1 MSPVSTHCAIAG
13 TRPSTL
19 YVTLDNWSAVAIMT
33 RPRVLYEVWSLLLTI
48 STVPSC
54 PVGVETIYLETID
67 GVMIEADL
75 VRTDADH
82 VRAVVIIGHP
92 HPLYGGDRFNHVVR
106 AMQEVALRHDCHSVA
121 VDFRGVNNSG
131 GIHDNGDSERLD
143 LAAACELADLIAP
156 EVPII
161 MTGYSFGSVV
171 GLNVSN
177 PWIAGW
183 IAVAPPARMMTS
195 QPAAANSPGR
205 KILITA
211 EHDQFTT
218 PEELAIAISSW
229 SNSEIILAKGV
240 DHSFAVNIASHCD
253 IALSQLL
260 NTLS

>member
-1 MSPVSTHCAIAG
+1 
-13 TRPSTL
+13 
-19 YVTLDNWSAVAIMT
+19 MT
-33 RPRVLYEVWSLLLTI
+33 RPRELFEVWSLLLTV

-67 GVMIEADL
+67 GINVEADL
-75 VRTDADH
+75 VRTDADL

-106 AMQEVALRHDCHSVA
+106 AMQDVALGLDCHSIA

-131 GIHDNGDSERLD
+131 GFHDDGDSERLD
-143 LAAACELADLIAP
+143 LAAACELSDLIAP

-183 IAVAPPARMMTS
+183 IAIAPPAQMMKS
-195 QPAAANSPGR
+195 LPSAANNPRR
-205 KILITA
+205 KIIIAA

-218 PEELAIAISSW
+218 PDEMATAISTW
-229 SNSEIILAKGV
+229 NNSQIILAPGV
-240 DHSFAVNIASHCD
+240 DHSFAVNAATLCNS
-253 IALSQLL
+253 ALSQLL
-260 NTLS
+260 ETIS

>member
-1 MSPVSTHCAIAG
+1 
-13 TRPSTL
+13 
-19 YVTLDNWSAVAIMT
+19 MT
-33 RPRVLYEVWSLLLTI
+33 RPRELSEVWSLLLTV

-67 GVMIEADL
+67 GINVEADL
-75 VRTDADH
+75 VRTDADL

-106 AMQEVALRHDCHSVA
+106 AMQDVALGLDCHSIA

-131 GIHDNGDSERLD
+131 GFHDDGDSERLD
-143 LAAACELADLIAP
+143 LAAACELSDLIAP

-183 IAVAPPARMMTS
+183 IAIAPPAQMMKS
-195 QPAAANSPGR
+195 LPSAANNPRR
-205 KILITA
+205 KIIIAA

-218 PEELAIAISSW
+218 PDEIATAISTW
-229 SNSEIILAKGV
+229 DNSQIILAPGV
-240 DHSFAVNIASHCD
+240 DHSFAVNAATLCNS
-253 IALSQLL
+253 ALSQLL
-260 NTLS
+260 ETIS

>member
-1 MSPVSTHCAIAG
+1 
-13 TRPSTL
+13 
-19 YVTLDNWSAVAIMT
+19 MT
-33 RPRVLYEVWSLLLTI
+33 RPRELFEVWSLLLTV

-67 GVMIEADL
+67 GINVEADL
-75 VRTDADH
+75 VRTDADL

-106 AMQEVALRHDCHSVA
+106 AMQDVALGLDCHSIA

-131 GIHDNGDSERLD
+131 GSHDDGDSERLD
-143 LAAACELADLIAP
+143 LAAACELSDLIAP

-183 IAVAPPARMMTS
+183 IAIAPPAQMMKS
-195 QPAAANSPGR
+195 LPSAANNPRR
-205 KILITA
+205 KIIIAA

-218 PEELAIAISSW
+218 PDEMAAAISTW
-229 SNSEIILAKGV
+229 DNSQIILAPGV
-240 DHSFAVNIASHCD
+240 DHSFAVNAATLCNS
-253 IALSQLL
+253 ALSQLL
-260 NTLS
+260 ETIS

>member
-1 MSPVSTHCAIAG
+1 
-13 TRPSTL
+13 
-19 YVTLDNWSAVAIMT
+19 MT
-33 RPRVLYEVWSLLLTI
+33 RPRELFEVWSLLLTV

-67 GVMIEADL
+67 GINVEADL
-75 VRTDADH
+75 VRTDAEL

-106 AMQEVALRHDCHSVA
+106 AMQDVALGLDCHSIA

-131 GIHDNGDSERLD
+131 GFHDDGDSERLD
-143 LAAACELADLIAP
+143 LAAACELSDLIAP

-183 IAVAPPARMMTS
+183 IAIAPPAQMMKS
-195 QPAAANSPGR
+195 LPSAANNPRR
-205 KILITA
+205 KIIIAA

-218 PEELAIAISSW
+218 PDEIATAISTW
-229 SNSEIILAKGV
+229 DNSQIILAPGV
-240 DHSFAVNIASHCD
+240 DHSFAVNAATLCNS
-253 IALSQLL
+253 ALSQLL
-260 NTLS
+260 ETIS

>member
-1 MSPVSTHCAIAG
+1 MAG
-13 TRPSTL
+13 TKPSAL
-19 YVTLDNWSAVAIMT
+19 YVTRDNWSEVARMT
-33 RPRVLYEVWSLLLTI
+33 RPRELFEVWSLLLTT

-67 GVMIEADL
+67 GINVEADL
-75 VRTDADH
+75 VRTDAEH

-106 AMQEVALRHDCHSVA
+106 AMQEVALGLDCHSIA

-131 GIHDNGDSERLD
+131 GIHDDGDSERLD

-183 IAVAPPARMMTS
+183 IAVAPPAGMMS
-195 QPAAANSPGR
+195 SLPSAANNPHL
-205 KILITA
+205 KIVIAA

-218 PEELAIAISSW
+218 PDEMTTAISNW

-240 DHSFAVNIASHCD
+240 DHSFAVNAASLCNT
-253 IALSQLL
+253 ALSRLL
-260 NTLS
+260 ETIS

>member
-1 MSPVSTHCAIAG
+1 
-13 TRPSTL
+13 
-19 YVTLDNWSAVAIMT
+19 MT
-33 RPRVLYEVWSLLLTI
+33 RPRELFEVWSLLLTV

-67 GVMIEADL
+67 GINVEADL
-75 VRTDADH
+75 VRTDADL

-106 AMQEVALRHDCHSVA
+106 AMQDVALGLDCHSIA

-131 GIHDNGDSERLD
+131 GFHDDGDSERLD
-143 LAAACELADLIAP
+143 LAAACELSDLIAP

-183 IAVAPPARMMTS
+183 IAIAPPAQMMKS
-195 QPAAANSPGR
+195 LPSAANNPRR
-205 KILITA
+205 KIIIAA

-218 PEELAIAISSW
+218 PDEMATAISTW
-229 SNSEIILAKGV
+229 DNSQIILAPGV
-240 DHSFAVNIASHCD
+240 DHSFAVNAATLCNS
-253 IALSQLL
+253 ALSQLL
-260 NTLS
+260 ETIS

>member
-1 MSPVSTHCAIAG
+1 
-13 TRPSTL
+13 
-19 YVTLDNWSAVAIMT
+19 MT
-33 RPRVLYEVWSLLLTI
+33 RPRELFEVWSLLLTV

-67 GVMIEADL
+67 GINVEADL
-75 VRTDADH
+75 MRTDAEH

-106 AMQEVALRHDCHSVA
+106 AMQEAALRLDCHSIA

-131 GIHDNGDSERLD
+131 GIHDDGDSERLD
-143 LAAACELADLIAP
+143 LAAACQLSDLIAP

-183 IAVAPPARMMTS
+183 IAVAPPAQMMKS
-195 QPAAANSPGR
+195 APSAANSPR
-205 KILITA
+205 PKIVIA
-211 EHDQFTT
+211 AQHDQFTT
-218 PEELAIAISSW
+218 PDEMAAAVSAW
-229 SNSEIILAKGV
+229 SNCEIISAPGV
-240 DHSFAVNIASHCD
+240 DHSFAVNAGSLCNT
-253 IALSQLL
+253 ALSRLL
-260 NTLS
+260 ETIS

>member
-1 MSPVSTHCAIAG
+1 
-13 TRPSTL
+13 
-19 YVTLDNWSAVAIMT
+19 MT
-33 RPRVLYEVWSLLLTI
+33 RPRELFEVWSLLLTV

-67 GVMIEADL
+67 GINVEADL
-75 VRTDADH
+75 MRTDAEH

-106 AMQEVALRHDCHSVA
+106 AMQEAALSLDCHSIA

-131 GIHDNGDSERLD
+131 GIHDDGDSERLD
-143 LAAACELADLIAP
+143 LAAACQLSDLIAP

-183 IAVAPPARMMTS
+183 IAVAPPAQMMKS
-195 QPAAANSPGR
+195 LPSAANSPR
-205 KILITA
+205 QKIVIA
-211 EHDQFTT
+211 AQHDQFTT
-218 PEELAIAISSW
+218 PDEMAAAVSAW
-229 SNSEIILAKGV
+229 SNCEIISAPGV
-240 DHSFAVNIASHCD
+240 DHSFAVNAGSLCNT
-253 IALSQLL
+253 ALSRLL
-260 NTLS
+260 ETIS

>member
-1 MSPVSTHCAIAG
+1 
-13 TRPSTL
+13 
-19 YVTLDNWSAVAIMT
+19 MT
-33 RPRVLYEVWSLLLTI
+33 RPRELFDAWSLLLTV

-67 GVMIEADL
+67 GINVEADL
-75 VRTDADH
+75 MRTDAEH

-106 AMQEVALRHDCHSVA
+106 AMQEVALRLDCHSIA

-131 GIHDNGDSERLD
+131 GIHDDGDSERLD
-143 LAAACELADLIAP
+143 LAAACQLSDLIAP

-183 IAVAPPARMMTS
+183 IAVAPPAQMMKS
-195 QPAAANSPGR
+195 VPSAANSPR
-205 KILITA
+205 PKIVIA
-211 EHDQFTT
+211 AQHDQFTT
-218 PEELAIAISSW
+218 PDEMAAAVSAW
-229 SNSEIILAKGV
+229 SNCEIISAPGV
-240 DHSFAVNIASHCD
+240 DHSFAVNAGSLCNT
-253 IALSQLL
+253 ALSRLL
-260 NTLS
+260 ETIS

>member
-1 MSPVSTHCAIAG
+1 
-13 TRPSTL
+13 
-19 YVTLDNWSAVAIMT
+19 MT
-33 RPRVLYEVWSLLLTI
+33 RPRELFEVWSLLLTV

-67 GVMIEADL
+67 GINVEADL
-75 VRTDADH
+75 VRTDADL

-106 AMQEVALRHDCHSVA
+106 AMQDVALGLDCHSIA

-131 GIHDNGDSERLD
+131 GFHDDGDSERLD
-143 LAAACELADLIAP
+143 LAAACELSDLIAP

-183 IAVAPPARMMTS
+183 IAIAPPAQMMKS
-195 QPAAANSPGR
+195 LPSAANNPRR
-205 KILITA
+205 KIIIAA

-218 PEELAIAISSW
+218 PDEIATAISTW
-229 SNSEIILAKGV
+229 DNSQIILAPGV
-240 DHSFAVNIASHCD
+240 DHSFAVNAATLCNS
-253 IALSQLL
+253 ALSQLL
-260 NTLS
+260 ETIS